1 MSDGTVAA
9 IRHLVETVRLKPFA
23 SRGVGVL
30 VAILVAGAA
39 GNASAVIRSP
49 FPSRPTPP
57 YHGHY
62 ITFGSD
68 SITACPKAVTPATAR

>member
-1 MSDGTVAA
+1 MVAA
-9 IRHLVETVRLKPFA
+9 IQHRVKTPRLKSFA
-23 SRGVGVL
+23 SRRVHFL

-57 YHGHY
+57 YQGHY
-62 ITFGSD
+62 MMIGND
-68 SITACPKAVTPATAR
+68 SITAGPKAVTPAPSR

>member
-1 MSDGTVAA
+1 LLQYDNLVKRVRLESSA
-9 IRHLVETVRLKPFA
+9 IRRFGLL
-23 SRGVGVL
+23 L
-30 VAILVAGAA
+30 AILVAGAA

-62 ITFGSD
+62 ITIGGD
-68 SITACPKAVTPATAR
+68 SITAWPKAVTSTPSR

>member
-1 MSDGTVAA
+1 MVAA
-9 IRHLVETVRLKPFA
+9 IRHLVKTVRLESFA
-23 SRGVGVL
+23 SRYVGVL
-30 VAILVAGAA
+30 VAILVASAA

-62 ITFGSD
+62 IMIGGD
-68 SITACPKAVTPATAR
+68 SITALPEAVTPATTR

>member
-1 MSDGTVAA
+1 LARLLQYDN
-9 IRHLVETVRLKPFA
+9 LVKRVRLQSLA
-23 SRGVGVL
+23 TRRVSVL

-49 FPSRPTPP
+49 FPSRPMPP

-62 ITFGSD
+62 IMIGGD
-68 SITACPKAVTPATAR
+68 SITAWPKAVTSTPSR

>member
-1 MSDGTVAA
+1 MARLLQYG
-9 IRHLVETVRLKPFA
+9 HLVKMVRLQSLA
-23 SRGVGVL
+23 TRRVSVL

-49 FPSRPTPP
+49 FPSRPMPP

-62 ITFGSD
+62 IMIGGD
-68 SITACPKAVTPATAR
+68 SITAWPKAATSTPSR

>member
-1 MSDGTVAA
+1 VKTA
-9 IRHLVETVRLKPFA
+9 RLSPFA
-23 SRGVGVL
+23 SRRVGVV
-30 VAILVAGAA
+30 VAILVATAA

-62 ITFGSD
+62 VMIGSD
-68 SITACPKAVTPATAR
+68 SITAWPKAVTAAPAR

>member
-1 MSDGTVAA
+1 VK
-9 IRHLVETVRLKPFA
+9 TVRLKSFA
-23 SRGVGVL
+23 SRRVYVL

-57 YHGHY
+57 YRGHY
-62 ITFGSD
+62 IMMGND
-68 SITACPKAVTPATAR
+68 SITAWPKAITPAPVR

>member
-1 MSDGTVAA
+1 M
-9 IRHLVETVRLKPFA
+9 VRLESSA
-23 SRGVGVL
+23 TRRVSML
-30 VAILVAGAA
+30 AAILVAAAA

-62 ITFGSD
+62 VMISGD
-68 SITACPKAVTPATAR
+68 SITAWPKAVTPAPAR